1 MLTNQH
7 RKATRCI
14 TTPERRVYKHYMC
27 GVCHALGDD
36 YGLASR
42 IFTNHE
48 TILLNMLT
56 DAQMENPSDTVMRRC
71 PLRPT
76 RHVPTNQNTSSRFAA
91 AITVLLVNAGV
102 VDDRQD
108 GKGLNLPTRVLE
120 KVLSSM
126 SHSARSVLEN
136 FSFDTQPLDNLPA
149 RQYQAESN
157 GHNPLAPSMQ
167 SSSAIFAMTAELAG
181 SPENQTAL
189 AGIGANYGAY
199 VYLYDALE
207 DWGKDYQQGAF
218 NPLTPHLQ
226 EQLDRITL
234 TSDGI
239 EWLREQFNRILTDIQ
254 EGLTQVTFHHHGD
267 VIQKLLTD
275 PIERILNNL
284 ANISDGIS
292 IRKVTRLD
300 VLKTALL
307 MTNNEPDTPD
317 PMDDFF
323 KDEADHPNKAKG
335 KGRKKGK
342 KGKNSNND
350 HQDDSCLDDSCCWG
364 SHYTYGGSGGQ
375 CTNFSG
381 CGSGDCNSCNGDGDG
396 CNIDC
401 NPCDGDG
408 CDVGD
413 CSGGDSCD
421 CDGGDCS

>member
-14 TTPERRVYKHYMC
+14 TNPERRVYKHYMC

-56 DAQMENPSDTVMRRC
+56 DAQMETSSETVMRRC

-76 RHVPTNQNTSSRFAA
+76 HHVKTNQNTSSQFAA

-108 GKGLNLPTRVLE
+108 GKGLNLPARLLE
-120 KVLSSM
+120 KALSGM
-126 SHSARSVLEN
+126 SNSARSVLDN
-136 FSFDTQPLDNLPA
+136 LSFDTRPLKMLPT
-149 RQYQAESN
+149 QQFQAESN
-157 GHNPLAPSMQ
+157 GMNPLAPSMQ
-167 SSSAIFAMTAELAG
+167 SSSAIFAMTAQLAG
-181 SPENQTAL
+181 SPQNQKAL

-207 DWGKDYQQGAF
+207 DWGKDFQKGEF
-218 NPLTPHLQ
+218 NPLLPYLQ

-239 EWLREQFNRILTDIQ
+239 KWIRDQFTRILTNIRED
-254 EGLTQVTFHHHGD
+254 LRQVKFHQHAD

-284 ANISDGIS
+284 AKVSDGIS
-292 IRKVTRLD
+292 IRKVSRLD
-300 VLKTALL
+300 VLKTAFL
-307 MTNNEPDTPD
+307 MTNNEPETPD
-317 PMDDFF
+317 SMDDFF
-323 KDEADHPNKAKG
+323 KDEDDHPNYS
-335 KGRKKGK
+335 KKKDK
-342 KGKNSNND
+342 KDSNRNNSCYGD
-350 HQDDSCLDDSCCWG
+350 ACYWG
-364 SHYTYGGSGGQ
+364 SCDCGDG
-375 CTNFSG
+375 CDG
-381 CGSGDCNSCNGDGDG
+381 CGGDGDSSSG
-396 CNIDC
+396 GLDC
-401 NPCDGDG
+401 NPFDGDG
-408 CDVGD
+408 CDCGGGDSCGGDGCDISGCDGAD
-413 CSGGDSCD
+413 CSGGDCSC
-421 CDGGDCS
+421 